1 MCAFSYCFSCSSQGH
16 VARSMTC
23 IQLHKRAERIAALIT
38 EKLKL
43 NSGDHLALLY
53 PPGLEL
59 VCAFYG
65 CLYVGVVPVVIRPP
79 TFSNILASVPTI
91 KITLQISNARA
102 ILTCNSVLRII
113 KSKEVAPVLDIR
125 SLPPMTPTDE
135 VVKKKFEKY
144 YKAPTA
150 ELIAYLDF
158 SVSTTG
164 ILNGVKVSIHLPGAT
179 YSSDLAGTVK
189 FCVHDMTCAL
199 LPLVD
204 FIPSS
209 VQ

>member
-1 MCAFSYCFSCSSQGH
+1 MSTYMSTSARLSLLVLHTGKCFRFCCLFQGH
-16 VARSMTC
+16 VVRAMNCS
-23 IQLHKRAERIAALIT
+23 QLHKRAERIAALIT

-65 CLYVGVVPVVIRPP
+65 CLYVGVVPIIIRPP
-79 TFSNILASVPTI
+79 TFANILASVPTI

-135 VVKKKFEKY
+135 VVKRKFDKF

-150 ELIAYLDF
+150 EMIAYLDF

-164 ILNGVKVSIHLPGAT
+164 ILNGVKVST
-179 YSSDLAGTVK
+179 ST
-189 FCVHDMTCAL
+189 
-199 LPLVD
+199 
-204 FIPSS
+204 
-209 VQ
+209 

>member
-1 MCAFSYCFSCSSQGH
+1 MNCS
-16 VARSMTC
+16 
-23 IQLHKRAERIAALIT
+23 QLHKRAERIAALIT
-38 EKLKL
+38 DKLKL

-65 CLYVGVVPVVIRPP
+65 YVGVVPVIIRPP

-91 KITLQISNARA
+91 KLTLQISNARA
-102 ILTCNSVLRII
+102 VLTCNSVLRII
-113 KSKEVAPVLDIR
+113 KSKEVAPVLDLR

-135 VVKKKFEKY
+135 VVKRKLEKF

-164 ILNGVKVSIHLPGAT
+164 ILNGVKVSLFVSFSLPCFQ
-179 YSSDLAGTVK
+179 GTSV
-189 FCVHDMTCAL
+189 AL
-199 LPLVD
+199 P
-204 FIPSS
+204 
-209 VQ
+209 